1 MKIDKS
7 LTPSGLYTI
16 VRNGFGKVKEHRSGE
31 AAIGLADILMSGFAL
46 YSLKDPSL
54 LAFDARREEPK
65 NLHRVYGIEQIP
77 CDTYLR
83 TVLDEVEPEALRPV
97 YQALFRQ
104 LERTK
109 VLEQYLFMDKYY
121 LVSPDGTGY
130 FASQKIKC
138 EYCLEKQLRNGET
151 LYYHYLLGAAI
162 VHPSQ
167 TTVLPLMP
175 EPIMRRDGAKK
186 NDCER
191 NASKR
196 FLEKLRQDHPQLP
209 MLIVEDSLSSNAPHL
224 QELQRH
230 NLRFI
235 LGVKP
240 GDHKFLFEQ
249 VAQAKADERSTSF
262 ASQEKAG
269 THCFHF
275 VNQVPLNE
283 ANAELLVNFLEYWE
297 ITDKGQQH
305 FSWITDIPID
315 QTNAYLLMRGGR
327 ARWKTENE
335 TFNTLKNQGYHF
347 EHNFGHGEKYLSVI
361 FANLMMLAF
370 LVDQLQ
376 QAACQLFQA
385 ALTKVGSKIR
395 LWEKMRAYFLT
406 IDFDNIEMLYKAI
419 IYGFR
424 IEKIVI
430 LDDST

>member
-7 LTPSGLYTI
+7 LRPSELYSI
-16 VRNGFGKVKEHRSGE
+16 IRNGFGKVKDHRTDE
-31 AAIGLADILMSGFAL
+31 AEISLADILMSGFAL
-46 YSLKDPSL
+46 FSLKDRSL

-65 NLHRVYGIEQIP
+65 NLHTVYGIEQIP

-83 TVLDEVEPEALRPV
+83 TVLDEVEPESLRPV
-97 YQALFRQ
+97 YQDLFRQ
-104 LERTK
+104 MEKGK

-162 VHPSQ
+162 VHPDQ
-167 TTVLPLMP
+167 KTVIPLMP
-175 EPIMRRDGAKK
+175 EPIMRQDGEKK

-196 FLEKLRQDHPQLP
+196 FLKKLRQEHPQLP
-209 MLIVEDSLSSNAPHL
+209 MLIVEDSLSSNAPHIE
-224 QELQRH
+224 ELNKH
-230 NLRFI
+230 NMRFI

-240 GDHKFLFEQ
+240 GDHKVLFAQ
-249 VAQAKADERSTSF
+249 VAQAKATGRSTELEIK
-262 ASQEKAG
+262 EKG
-269 THCFHF
+269 LIHRFHF
-275 VNQVPLNE
+275 VNQLPLNE
-283 ANAELLVNFLEYWE
+283 SNADVLVNFLEYWE
-297 ITDKGQQH
+297 ITDQGEQH
-305 FSWITDIPID
+305 FSWITDLSIEQSNVYP
-315 QTNAYLLMRGGR
+315 LMRGGR

-370 LVDQLQ
+370 AVDQLQ